1 MTRKPGAIRVA
12 ELSKAV
18 QVAVGKRKILPEP
31 GIHIGPI
38 LMGIIF
44 REPVLQLDEAGQI
57 AARITEEVET
67 TRQGASGLTKLEPG
81 IFGRPGGPIL
91 CGFIPENLTIL
102 E

>member
-1 MTRKPGAIRVA
+1 MTKKPGAIRVA

-18 QVAVGKRKILPEP
+18 QLAVGKHKVTPEP

-44 REPVLQLDEAGQI
+44 REPILQLDEAGQL
-57 AARITEEVET
+57 ATTITEHIEA
-67 TRQGASGLTKLEPG
+67 TRQGASSLTKLEPG

-91 CGFIPENLTIL
+91 CGFIPENITIL